1 MKKILTSALV
11 VGVTALGFSQELR
24 WGVKG
29 GINFANL
36 RGDKTITHYY
46 EGGGKPIAIPGS
58 NKGKV
63 GFHIGAFAEYPINEK
78 LTFQPELLI
87 STQGAEF
94 ENKYYS
100 ENIAYRTEEIEHFTS
115 KVNLTYLEVPIM
127 FKYNVVEKLNVEF
140 GPQIGFLIGAKNNL
154 VYTSTVRYKN
164 VNEVNSEI
172 VSYSLKGTKN
182 EIISDEGEDLYFK
195 KMKSVDF
202 GLNFG
207 ASYDITD
214 NLFVQARYNLGL
226 TNVNVLNM
234 SDILGNGFKR
244 GNVKN
249 SVFQISVGYKF

>member
-1 MKKILTSALV
+1 MKKFLISALV

-24 WGVKG
+24 WGIKG

-36 RGDKTITHYY
+36 RGDKTITYY
-46 EGGGKPIAIPGS
+46 YKGGKQIAIPGS

-94 ENKYYS
+94 ENNSYEENRAYS
-100 ENIAYRTEEIEHFTS
+100 SKATKNMVS

-140 GPQIGFLIGAKNNL
+140 GLQIGFLIGAENNI
-154 VYTSTVRYKN
+154 VYTITN
-164 VNEVNSEI
+164 D
-172 VSYSLKGTKN
+172 VSRDIYSLD
-182 EIISDEGEDLYFK
+182 IDAK

-207 ASYDITD
+207 ASYDITE
-214 NLFVQARYNLGL
+214 NIFVQARYNLGL

-234 SDILGNGFKR
+234 SSLDGN
-244 GNVKN
+244 
-249 SVFQISVGYKF
+249 VFQISVGYKF

>member
-36 RGDKTITHYY
+36 RGDKTITEYDSD
-46 EGGGKPIAIPGS
+46 GSSSVTPGS

-63 GFHIGAFAEYPINEK
+63 GFHIGAFVEYPINEK

-94 ENKYYS
+94 ENNYYE
-100 ENIAYRTEEIEHFTS
+100 ENRAYSSKATSNKVS

-140 GPQIGFLIGAKNNL
+140 GPQIGFLIGAKNNM
-154 VYTSTVRYKN
+154 VYTDTTIDTSTN
-164 VNEVNSEI
+164 G
-172 VSYSLKGTKN
+172 VSRDVFSLSLKGTKGGTV
-182 EIISDEGEDLYFK
+182 SDGDEDIYYK
-195 KMKSVDF
+195 KMKSVDL

-207 ASYDITD
+207 ASYDITE
-214 NLFVQARYNLGL
+214 NIFVQARYNLGL
-226 TNVNVLNM
+226 TNVNVLDM
-234 SDILGNGFKR
+234 SYLDGTRTKR